1 MNQTPM
7 AGQLVDKVAKVRR
20 RARPWRSIFA
30 LLLATLAM
38 IGSSIARERSRDL
51 DDKLP
56 LELLAAGFA
65 VAFFVFGFGATLGL
79 SGRVRDILL
88 PRIGNAHATMV
99 RLLIVLVGGLATLI
113 LTLQLLNL
121 PVGQLVLGGALT
133 GVLVGI
139 AAQQTLANLF
149 AGIILLLSKPFVV
162 GSDVRLSSGA
172 LGGTFEGTVLE
183 IGLTYVR
190 VEAAE
195 GEFRLPNAQ
204 VLSAAVG
211 PRVADGPAVATATA
225 TGVTATAHAVPP
237 PAEPADGDPARAG
250 ANRAVMDKATTDP
263 ATTDP
268 ATDQAADQAGPVRTA
283 PVAAQGAPHDGQGD
297 HAAHGDH
304 AGQDGQGRR
313 HGGPE

>member
-1 MNQTPM
+1 MRVNQTPM
-7 AGQLVDKVAKVRR
+7 VDQLAEQVAKVRR

-30 LLLATLAM
+30 LLLAALAVA
-38 IGSSIARERSRDL
+38 GSAVARQQSRDL

-56 LELLAAGFA
+56 LELIAAGCA

-79 SGRVRDILL
+79 SGRARDLLL
-88 PRIGNAHATMV
+88 PRVGNAHATMV
-99 RLLIVLVGGLATLI
+99 RLLIVLVGGLAVLI

-162 GSDVRLSSGA
+162 GDDVRLWSGP
-172 LGGTFEGTVLE
+172 LGGEFEGTVLE

-190 VEAAE
+190 LEAAA

-204 VLSAAVG
+204 VLSSAVG
-211 PRVADGPAVATATA
+211 PRAVDGPVVATATA
-225 TGVTATAHAVPP
+225 TGVTATAHAEPVPGGP
-237 PAEPADGDPARAG
+237 DGRVEGEPSQAG
-250 ANRAVMDKATTDP
+250 AN
-263 ATTDP
+263 
-268 ATDQAADQAGPVRTA
+268 QAAGPVQTG
-283 PVAAQGAPHDGQGD
+283 PVAAQGTSHDGGHPPHQSAD
-297 HAAHGDH
+297 EP
-304 AGQDGQGRR
+304 
-313 HGGPE
+313 GGAR